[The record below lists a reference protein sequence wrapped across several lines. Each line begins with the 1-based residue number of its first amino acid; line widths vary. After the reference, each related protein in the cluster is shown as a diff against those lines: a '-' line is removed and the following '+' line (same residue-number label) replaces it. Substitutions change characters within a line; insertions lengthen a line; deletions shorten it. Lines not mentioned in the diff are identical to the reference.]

1 MLCKRWFKEK
11 SLQEIINDNKGR
23 ELKEKYNINN
33 YLDNRGKFRIVSM
46 KLYWLWA
53 TEKILFHEL
62 AHAATVTKR
71 YNDLL
76 DVEDISIRLTQ
87 YAKDNIKPGIYANQE
102 AWVTAYGPLN
112 AKILAR
118 TISDGN
124 FDWVSIWQHDPTTV
138 SDPRVMRLGRYYLF
152 SKEEN
157 KSCWPD
163 YRCERTMTIGLLTLW
178 VSACRVL

>member
-1 MLCKRWFKEK
+1 
-11 SLQEIINDNKGR
+11 
-23 ELKEKYNINN
+23 
-33 YLDNRGKFRIVSM
+33 
-46 KLYWLWA
+46 
-53 TEKILFHEL
+53 LFHEL

-87 YAKDNIKPGIYANQE
+87 YAKDNINPGIYANQE

-124 FDWVSIWQHDPTTV
+124 FDWVSI
-138 SDPRVMRLGRYYLF
+138 
-152 SKEEN
+152 
-157 KSCWPD
+157 
-163 YRCERTMTIGLLTLW
+163 
-178 VSACRVL
+178 